1 MRETLEILKRILIE
15 ADEEEKNK
23 EEKPKKG
30 SFEDDPMG
38 FILKKYHTLNELMK
52 DLMTSSFKEYVDG
65 IFLVA
70 PKPTTFK
77 IMLHNG
83 QYFFLTYM
91 GSPRPNEE
99 GSYEAT
105 IEGKRYYLKNIG
117 ERERC
122 MLAISRLLRFGSPL
136 KTKGPDGAEQ
146 GTRDENTGM
155 EGDWAEKTGM
165 MAAAGEAG
173 AEETGA
179 EETGGEEG
187 GEELTESAKMLKNI
201 LSEVLK
207 NPFTGNKEA
216 IKLLVGKYPDAF
228 APQSD
233 PYRLANKAKI
243 DQNAFEK
250 LIKKDLSA
258 KKIKVIPPNV
268 DPNKSSKFDMYQFDS
283 TVGPVQIVLSGGAS
297 ANVGNAF
304 EKNTFGDIERFRQEG
319 FTTKNKSQYSNLE
332 LITEIVREL
341 KLEKG
346 KFEVKETGALN
357 QKRPIKITPSG
368 PEITQTGT
376 VAQTVADLVILKG
389 KKPYYLSLKYG
400 ETTTFFNSGVA
411 TYFPESEIRSGKIK
425 NSDGVELLKALGI
438 DNKTFCA
445 VFNAYADGDPGNFK
459 IKKPEEIDLA
469 KLSHLISSGI
479 GSGYYYVQAGKGKNL
494 FFMIDDKYNKEA
506 SEVLKQPN
514 VNYGGSSGKGKRVDV
529 TFETKKYKFIINIRA
544 KDRGVYPTHIMCDYK
559 AK

>member
-1 MRETLEILKRILIE
+1 MRHTLEILKRILIE
-15 ADEEEKNK
+15 AEEEKNK

-38 FILKKYHTLNELMK
+38 FILKKYHTLNELME
-52 DLMTSSFKEYVDG
+52 DLMTNSFKEYVDG

-91 GSPRPNEE
+91 GSPKKGEN

-105 IEGKRYYLKNIG
+105 IGGKKYYLKNIG

-136 KTKGPDGAEQ
+136 KTKGPEGAEQ
-146 GTRDENTGM
+146 GTREENTGM

-165 MAAAGEAG
+165 MAAAGEEG
-173 AEETGA
+173 AA
-179 EETGGEEG
+179 AAAETGGEEEG
-187 GEELTESAKMLKNI
+187 GEQLTESAKILKKI
-201 LSEVLK
+201 IAEVVK
-207 NPFTGNKEA
+207 SPYVGNKEF
-216 IKLLVGKYPDAF
+216 IKLLTGKYPDMF
-228 APQSD
+228 AAQSD

-243 DQNAFEK
+243 DGKEFEK
-250 LIKKDLSA
+250 IIKKDLSA
-258 KKIKVIPPNV
+258 KNIKVYPP
-268 DPNKSSKFDMYQFDS
+268 DMGPNKSSKFDMYQFDS
-283 TVGPVQIVLSGGAS
+283 RLGPVQITLSGGAS
-297 ANVGNAF
+297 ANKGNAF
-304 EKNTFGDIERFRQEG
+304 EKNLFGDLERFRVEG
-319 FTTKNKSQYSNLE
+319 FTNKNKSQFNNLE
-332 LITEIVREL
+332 LTTEIVREL
-341 KLEKG
+341 KLKKG
-346 KFEVKETGALN
+346 EFELKETGALN

-389 KKPYYLSLKYG
+389 KKPYYLSLKFG
-400 ETTTFFNSGVA
+400 GTLTFFNAGV
-411 TYFPESEIRSGKIK
+411 TKWFPESEIRSGKIK
-425 NSDGVELLKALGI
+425 NSEGVDLLKALGI

-459 IKKPEEIDLA
+459 VKQPEEIDLA

-479 GSGYYYVQAGKGKNL
+479 GSGYYYVQAGQGKNL
-494 FFMIDDKYNKEA
+494 FFKIDDEYNKEA
-506 SEVLKQPN
+506 SEVLAQPT
-514 VNYGGSSGKGKRVDV
+514 VKYGGSDGKGKRVDV
-529 TFETKKYKFIINIRA
+529 TFETNKYEFKINIRA
-544 KDRGVYPTHIMCDYK
+544 KDRGVYPTHIMCDYR